1 MQHLSRFSQ
10 TRNVDLGLSVGMEN
24 RGWALLHSKEA
35 SSEYSHSII
44 DLLFRPQQSKYFE
57 SHFSKFPFESK
68 DIVNKF
74 DSIYDELEKSV
85 KEKSYDKIIK
95 VATGF
100 LEKNPIKTP
109 FEQGDFVNRVNAFY
123 AHRLSRSSKS
133 ERSNFFN
140 GLSLKE
146 QEKHFSTIMQRVD
159 ILKAQALALAATGDL
174 WDHPAD
180 PISQIR
186 SEIALT
192 LHIAQENQKEGS
204 RKGQVFD
211 LSQVMSMA
219 AYLPAFIFRI
229 DPCTWT
235 TEPEKPKPSDSAVA
249 KNTRNSD
256 KEAIDDYFF
265 PADLDGDP
273 KCNCDCGDPECKPTD
288 PCCGK
293 INYYITDVLELREKT
308 VAYIPSS
315 LAYIENVA
323 PGETRERVH
332 QFSKNI
338 EVYSEDE
345 TTTTQLEERDHQVT
359 DSSKLQKEIKKQM
372 QASLDV
378 EAKFNGGNYSVNTNA
393 SASRDVAEQSARE
406 KFKEIVTKA
415 KESIETE
422 SRSLRTRRVSTG
434 TSEVNTHTQT
444 AGETA
449 VVAKYFHVSDKKQGQ
464 VYSHG
469 LHLVMDIIVASPA
482 LRFNELRRRKASAAF
497 KLKAPRKPNVT
508 LENIDPAKHSSYIEV
523 YELTDAPSPPSSS
536 PVETLYEEYE
546 GNTGQIINITVPAG
560 YAATLMTRVSGSMH
574 VQGFGKNRGSIS
586 CSFGG
591 GVVSLWKGPG
601 TSTSSIISAIIDAT
615 GEVQAT
621 FIGHQAEERSWIKIK
636 ITFTP
641 IPIDP
646 EKLDTWKN
654 DMITLIMESY
664 KEEIQV
670 YEDAL
675 AEHEMQFK
683 DKQQEMHPFT
693 AEEHIRTQIKQS
705 AIHMMCEKFD
715 DDDVVNLMAEPCG
728 YPEINRKAATKATK
742 RWHFFDRAFDWKRAE
757 IIFYDYFRNPMCKWA
772 ETFDPDESNFM
783 LKAFSRAGS
792 ARIQVSVT
800 LAMEYD
806 VLTYLKTGKT
816 WGGNGEPP
824 SDPSDPRYTAVTF
837 ELKHSYDCYQNDR
850 NGVITAITRTD
861 PTTNEVLATDQVL
874 LEGSNFYLD
883 VFSNVSQQVI
893 DLDRDHEIFINGV
906 VYRLLDIVQD
916 PASSAPNINWILTL
930 DRVLESPI
938 LVDASDPSSS
948 LIEYKHAIGAKYLGD
963 KFFFELPTD
972 LIWLGDGKDNCLPE
986 YPIDC

>member
-24 RGWALLHSKEA
+24 RGWALLHSKET
-35 SSEYSHSII
+35 SFEYSHSII

-57 SHFSKFPFESK
+57 SYFSKFPFESK

-74 DSIYDELEKSV
+74 DSLYDELEKSV
-85 KEKSYDKIIK
+85 KEKSYDDIIK
-95 VATGF
+95 AAKVF

-109 FEQGDFVNRVNAFY
+109 FEQGGFITRVNAFY
-123 AHRLSRSSKS
+123 THRLSRSSES
-133 ERSNFFN
+133 ERSNFFHS
-140 GLSLKE
+140 LSLKE
-146 QEKHFSTIMQRVD
+146 QEQHFSTIMQRVD
-159 ILKAQALALAATGDL
+159 ILKAQSLALAATGDL

-192 LHIAQENQKEGS
+192 LHVAQKNQKESS
-204 RKGQVFD
+204 RKDRVFD
-211 LSQVMSMA
+211 LSQVMSMT
-219 AYLPAFIFRI
+219 AYLPAFIFDV

-235 TEPEKPKPSDSAVA
+235 AEPEKPTPSDSAVA
-249 KNTRNSD
+249 KSTRNSD
-256 KEAIDDYFF
+256 KETIDDYFF

-378 EAKFNGGNYSVNTNA
+378 EAKITGTVYSVNTNA
-393 SASRDVAEQSARE
+393 SASRDVSEQSARE

-444 AGETA
+444 AGEDA

-469 LHLVMDIIVASPA
+469 LHLMMDILIASPA
-482 LRFNELRRRKASAAF
+482 LRFKELQRRKALAAF
-497 KLKAPRKPNVT
+497 ELQAPRKPNVT
-508 LENIDPAKHSSYIEV
+508 LENIDPEKQSSYIEF
-523 YELTDAPSPPSSS
+523 YELTDAPSPPI
-536 PVETLYEEYE
+536 VAGDVFYKTYQ
-546 GNTGQIINITVPAG
+546 GNTGDIISVNVPAG
-560 YAATLMTRVSGSMH
+560 YKATNMILVDGDINRSGAH
-574 VQGFGKNRGSIS
+574 TKGSIS
-586 CSFGG
+586 CEFGG
-591 GVVSLWKGPG
+591 GTVTLWKAATNKPPDI
-601 TSTSSIISAIIDAT
+601 TISSTIALEGIAVANFT
-615 GEVQAT
+615 GFQAN
-621 FIGHQAEERSWIKIK
+621 EKSWLKVK

-641 IPIDP
+641 IAVDLGP
-646 EKLDTWKN
+646 WKS
-654 DMITLIMESY
+654 DMITLIMENY
-664 KEEIQV
+664 KAEMQA

-683 DKQQEMHPFT
+683 EKEQGMHPFT
-693 AEEHIRTQIKQS
+693 AEEHIRTQMKQS
-705 AIHMMCEKFD
+705 AIHMLCEKFD

-783 LKAFSRAGS
+783 LKAFSRAGY
-792 ARIQVSVT
+792 ARIQFPVT

-816 WGGNGEPP
+816 WGGNDEPP

-850 NGVITAITRTD
+850 DGVITAITRTD

-883 VFSNVSQQVI
+883 TLGNVSYQVI
-893 DLDRDHEIFINGV
+893 DLDRNHEIFINGV
-906 VYRLLDIVQD
+906 VYRLLDITQD
-916 PASSAPNINWILTL
+916 PASSTPNINWILTL
-930 DRVLESPI
+930 DRVFESPM

-948 LIEYKHAIGAKYLGD
+948 LIKYKHAIGAKFIGD